1 MCRFIAY
8 IGPPILADD
17 LLYKPRF
24 SLVTA
29 QSVNAGEMS
38 VSVNGDGFGIGWY
51 APELDNEPCVF
62 RSIKPAWGD
71 QNLRNLARKVYS
83 PCMFAHVRAA
93 SPGLTIEEVNSH
105 PFWCGQVMF
114 MHNGVLGGY
123 KQIRRKLLRRLS
135 DAAYDAIQG
144 STDSEHMFGLFLN
157 HLPDPY
163 GNVTCEQMVQALDGM
178 FSDLNELLI
187 EHDVRQHSYLNLAVT
202 NGTCL
207 VAVRYTTNP
216 NVQPA
221 SLYYMHG
228 REYHCRGE
236 ICVMEPTYGK
246 PSAIVVASEPF
257 TARRSD
263 WMKVER
269 NSMMVVDE
277 TMRITFRHVQMDV
290 EKLDVE
296 HIAPEIG

>member
-1 MCRFIAY
+1 MCRFVAY
-8 IGPPILADD
+8 IGPSILADD
-17 LLYKPRF
+17 LLYKPKF

-29 QSVNAGEMS
+29 QTMNAGEMS
-38 VSVNGDGFGIGWY
+38 VSVNGDGFGIGFY

-62 RSIKPAWGD
+62 RSIRPAWSDG
-71 QNLRNLARKVYS
+71 NLKNLAKKIHS

-93 SPGLTIEEVNSH
+93 SPGIPVEELNSH
-105 PFWCGQVMF
+105 PFSCGKLMF

-123 KQIRRKLLRRLS
+123 KQIRRKLLRSLN
-135 DAAYDAIQG
+135 DVAYDAIQG

-157 HLPDPY
+157 HIADPY
-163 GNVTCEQMVQALDGM
+163 GNVTCEQMVQAMKGM
-178 FSDLNELLI
+178 FADLDDLLM
-187 EHDVRQHSYLNLAVT
+187 ESAVRQHSYLNLAVT

-207 VAVRYTTNP
+207 IAVRYTTNP

-221 SLYYMHG
+221 SLYYMFG
-228 REYHCRGE
+228 REYKCLEDQCG
-236 ICVMEPTYGK
+236 MEPSYGK

-277 TMRITFRHVQMDV
+277 TMRINFHNIEMDV
-290 EKLDVE
+290 EKLDFE
-296 HIAPEIG
+296 TIAPEIG

>member
-1 MCRFIAY
+1 MCRFVAY
-8 IGPPILADD
+8 IGPSILADD
-17 LLYKPRF
+17 LLYKPKF

-29 QSVNAGEMS
+29 QTMNAGEMS
-38 VSVNGDGFGIGWY
+38 VSVNGDGFGIGFY

-62 RSIKPAWGD
+62 RSIRPAWSDG
-71 QNLRNLARKVYS
+71 NLKNLAKKIHS

-93 SPGLTIEEVNSH
+93 SPGIPVEELNSH
-105 PFWCGQVMF
+105 PFSCGKLMF

-123 KQIRRKLLRRLS
+123 KQIRRKLLRSLN
-135 DAAYDAIQG
+135 DVAYDAIQG

-157 HLPDPY
+157 HIADPY
-163 GNVTCEQMVQALDGM
+163 GNVTCEQMVQAMKGM
-178 FSDLNELLI
+178 FADLDDLLM
-187 EHDVRQHSYLNLAVT
+187 ESAVRQHSYLNLAVT
-202 NGTCL
+202 NGTCMI
-207 VAVRYTTNP
+207 AVRYTTNP

-221 SLYYMHG
+221 SLYYMFG
-228 REYHCRGE
+228 REYKCLEDQCG
-236 ICVMEPTYGK
+236 MEPSYGK

-277 TMRITFRHVQMDV
+277 TMRINFHNIEMDV
-290 EKLDVE
+290 EKLDFE
-296 HIAPEIG
+296 TIAPEIG